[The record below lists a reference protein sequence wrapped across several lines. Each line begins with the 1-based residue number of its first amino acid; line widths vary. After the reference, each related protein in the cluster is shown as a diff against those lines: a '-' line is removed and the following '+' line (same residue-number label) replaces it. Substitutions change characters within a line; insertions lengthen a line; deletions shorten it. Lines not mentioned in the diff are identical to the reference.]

1 MLHLAVITIGKQRVD
16 DHLFL
21 FFYRLTVLKRSKR
34 TFNIYISIFTTF
46 LIPFKVFAILTFYNE
61 KNSLLILDCANQA

>member
-16 DHLFL
+16 DHFF

-34 TFNIYISIFTTF
+34 TFNIYISIFTTS
-46 LIPFKVFAILTFYNE
+46 LIPFKVFAILTFYIE